1 MTFLAPCLALSASI
15 CLAVPVNYD
24 EAKVGQY
31 TLPELLKQNDGTPVT
46 TPQQW
51 TARRRGEVLALVM
64 DEEYGRGPK
73 KLDDLKFVVTS
84 VNRAALGGKATRKIV
99 HIALDKHPAWGGFDL
114 LLYTPHAAGKR
125 APAFL
130 GLNFGGNHAVSTEKD
145 VPTPRQWARLQP
157 LRNVRVAMDMENDPN
172 ASRGK
177 ESSRW
182 PIELAISRGYAVATA
197 WYCEIEP
204 DRPDGWKD
212 GLRSAVA
219 HDGALPGWNAERDW
233 SAIGAWAWG
242 LSRAL
247 DYLQS
252 DPDVDARRVAVLGHS
267 RLGKTALWAGA
278 SDPRFAI
285 VISNDS
291 GEGGAALARRNFGE
305 SIETMLKPFPHW
317 FCAKHWS
324 WVGRVQEMPI
334 DQHFVVALCAP
345 RPVYIAS
352 ASEDR
357 WADPRGEFLAGK
369 AAEPVYALFGKR
381 GLIVADWPKPDT
393 PVGDT
398 IGYHLRTGKH
408 DLTEYDWT
416 QYMNFADRHYA
427 QR

>member
-1 MTFLAPCLALSASI
+1 M
-15 CLAVPVNYD
+15 V
-24 EAKVGQY
+24 
-31 TLPELLKQNDGTPVT
+31 
-46 TPQQW
+46 
-51 TARRRGEVLALVM
+51 
-64 DEEYGRGPK
+64 
-73 KLDDLKFVVTS
+73 
-84 VNRAALGGKATRKIV
+84 
-99 HIALDKHPAWGGFDL
+99 
-114 LLYTPHAAGKR
+114 YTPNAAAKR
-125 APAFL
+125 SPAFL
-130 GLNFGGNHAVSTEKD
+130 GLNFGGNHAASTEKD
-145 VPTPRQWARLQP
+145 VPAPRQWARLHSP
-157 LRNVRVAMDMENDPN
+157 RGGNDLE

-177 ESSRW
+177 DASSW

-204 DRPDGWKD
+204 DRLDGWKE
-212 GLRSAVA
+212 GIRSAVA
-219 HDGALPGWNAERDW
+219 RDGAAPGWNVERDW
-233 SAIGAWAWG
+233 GAIGAWAWG

-247 DYLQS
+247 DYLET
-252 DPDVDARRVAVLGHS
+252 DPDIDGQRVAVLGHS

-278 SDPRFAI
+278 SEPRFAI

-305 SIETMLKPFPHW
+305 TIETMQKPFPYW

-324 WVGRVQEMPI
+324 WVGRVNEMPI

-352 ASEDR
+352 ASQDR
-357 WADPRGEFLAGK
+357 WADPKGEFLAGK
-369 AAEPVYALFGKR
+369 AAEPVYELFGKR

-408 DLTEYDWT
+408 DITPYDWT

-427 QR
+427 RR

>member
-1 MTFLAPCLALSASI
+1 MICLTPLLAFAASI
-15 CLAVPVNYD
+15 CLAVPANYD

-31 TLPELLKQNDGTPVT
+31 TLPELLKQNDGRPVT
-46 TPQQW
+46 TAQQW
-51 TARRRGEVLALVM
+51 TAERRGEILALVM
-64 DEEYGRGPK
+64 DEEYGRPPK
-73 KLDDLKFVVTS
+73 KLDDLKFAVMS

-99 HIALDKHPAWGGFDL
+99 HVSLEKHPAWGGFDL
-114 LLYTPHAAGKR
+114 LLYTPNAAGKP

-130 GLNFGGNHAVSTEKD
+130 GLNFAGNHTATTEKD
-145 VPTPRQWARLQP
+145 VPVPPQWARLQP
-157 LRNVRVAMDMENDPN
+157 PRNLRRTMKMENGPE
-172 ASRGK
+172 ASRGAQV
-177 ESSRW
+177 SRW
-182 PIELAISRGYAVATA
+182 PIGQAIARGYAVATA

-204 DRPDGWKD
+204 DRLGGWRD
-212 GLRSAVA
+212 GLRAAVA
-219 HDGALPGWNAERDW
+219 HDGATPGWDAERDW

-247 DYLQS
+247 DYLET

-291 GEGGAALARRNFGE
+291 GEGGAALARRDFGE
-305 SIETMLKPFPHW
+305 SIASMQKPFPYW

-324 WVGRVQEMPI
+324 WVGRVNEMPI

-345 RPVYIAS
+345 RPLYIAS
-352 ASEDR
+352 ATLDR

-369 AAEPVYALFGKR
+369 AAEPVYALFGRR
-381 GLIVADWPKPDT
+381 GLLVADWPKPDT
-393 PVGDT
+393 PIGDT
-398 IGYHLRTGKH
+398 IGYHLRTGLH
-408 DLTEYDWT
+408 EITAYDWT

-427 QR
+427 KR

>member
-1 MTFLAPCLALSASI
+1 MILLTPLFMFSASI
-15 CLAVPVNYD
+15 AIAVPVNYD
-24 EAKVGQY
+24 EAKVGEY
-31 TLPELLKQNDGTPVT
+31 TLPELLKQNDGKPVT

-51 TARRRGEVLALVM
+51 IAGRRNEVLALVM
-64 DEEYGRGPK
+64 DEEYGRPPK
-73 KLDDLKFVVTS
+73 KLDDLKFKVTS

-99 HIALDKHPAWGGFDL
+99 HIFLEKHPAWDGFDL
-114 LLYTPHAAGKR
+114 MVYTPNGSGKR

-130 GLNFGGNHAVSTEKD
+130 GLNFGGNHAASAEKD
-145 VPTPRQWARLQP
+145 VPAPRQWTRLHP
-157 LRNVRVAMDMENDPN
+157 RGKEDDPE

-204 DRPDGWKD
+204 DRLGGWAN

-219 HDGALPGWNAERDW
+219 QDGATPGWNVERDW

-247 DYLQS
+247 DYLET
-252 DPDVDARRVAVLGHS
+252 DPDVDAQRVAVLGHS
-267 RLGKTALWAGA
+267 RLGKTALWTGA

-305 SIETMLKPFPHW
+305 SIVTMQKPFPYW

-324 WVGRVQEMPI
+324 WVGRVNEMPI

-357 WADPRGEFLAGK
+357 WADPKGEFLAGK
-369 AAEPVYALFGKR
+369 AAEAVYALFGKR
-381 GLIVADWPKPDT
+381 GLMVADWPKPDT

-408 DLTEYDWT
+408 DITEYDWT
-416 QYMNFADRHYA
+416 QYINFADRHYKA
-427 QR
+427 P